1 MNIGFGTCRELWF
14 GLLFAMLCALAIGPA
29 TAVSGGGPS
38 HLRWADNPDGITL
51 PDGFRRVVV
60 ADNLGTV
67 RHITVRDNGDIYA
80 ALRQVYQ
87 GGGIVALRDT
97 NGDGIADVQ
106 KRFGKDGG
114 TGIRIYRGYLYF
126 ATPLRVVRYPLE
138 EGKLL
143 PTGPPQ
149 VVVKG
154 FPRQGQHADKP
165 ITFDDSG
172 HIYVNVGAP
181 SNACQEE
188 TRTPEVPGMDPCAQ
202 LKRHAGIWRF
212 DADELKQTQQ
222 EDGVHF
228 ATGIRQSV
236 AMRWNPVVG
245 ALYAMQH
252 GRDQLHSL
260 WPDRFTVKQ
269 NAKLPAEE
277 LLLVQRGDNFG
288 WPYCYYDPF
297 REKRVL
303 APEYGGDGAK
313 VGRCD
318 RYKDPLMAFPAH
330 WAPNGLLF
338 YTGSQFPDRYRG
350 GAFIAF
356 HGSWNRAPLQ
366 QQGYKVV
373 FVPFDGR
380 SPAGEFK
387 AFADNFAGEGT
398 IESPRDARWRPMGL
412 AQGPDGSL
420 YMSET
425 DDGRIWR
432 VVYGP
437 GGQ

>member
-1 MNIGFGTCRELWF
+1 MARIYGICRRLDSGWLLVGFV
-14 GLLFAMLCALAIGPA
+14 MALAFAGSA
-29 TAVSGGGPS
+29 SAWGGS
-38 HLRWADNPDGITL
+38 QLRWARTEAGITL

-67 RHITVRDNGDIYA
+67 RHITVRDNGDVYA

-97 NGDGIADVQ
+97 NSDGVADVQ
-106 KRFGKDGG
+106 KRFGEDGG
-114 TGIRIYRGYLYF
+114 TGIRLYGGYLYF
-126 ATPLRVVRYPLE
+126 ATPRRILRYPLKA
-138 EGKLL
+138 GKLL
-143 PTGPPQ
+143 PDGPPE

-165 ITFDDSG
+165 ITFDESG

-188 TRTPEVPGMDPCAQ
+188 TRTPEVAGMKPCPQ
-202 LKRHAGIWRF
+202 LERHAGIWRF
-212 DADELKQTQQ
+212 DADKLSQTQQ

-236 AMRWNPVVG
+236 AMRWNPVTDE
-245 ALYAMQH
+245 LYAMQH
-252 GRDQLHSL
+252 GRDQLHTL

-269 NAKLPAEE
+269 NARLPAEE

-297 REKRVL
+297 KKKRVL
-303 APEYGGDGAK
+303 APEYGGNGEK

-338 YTGSQFPDRYRG
+338 YTGAQFPERYHD
-350 GAFIAF
+350 GAFVAF

-380 SPAGEFK
+380 RPAGEFK
-387 AFADNFAGEGT
+387 TFADNFAGEGT

-412 AQGPDGSL
+412 AQGSDGSL
-420 YMSET
+420 YISET
-425 DDGRIWR
+425 EEGRIWR
-432 VVYGP
+432 VVYRP
-437 GGQ
+437 DRR